1 MLTALITLACAQV
14 FLILAGIYLYISRR
28 NLSEYVNEKVYE
40 TDRANKKARL
50 SEDKLHRVTNKI
62 KIAIEGY

>member
-14 FLILAGIYLYISRR
+14 FLMLAGIYLYISRR

-50 SEDKLHRVTNKI
+50 SEDKLHRVLNRI
-62 KIAIEGY
+62 KNSIEE